1 MQTVPLLAGSVV
13 ECCAT
18 GPKGSGT
25 AGLCLAAGTGEDLK
39 LSDIKALVSDYKRL
53 ALAGP
58 HPALASQAAGIGGSE
73 AVGRFL
79 HLQAGDLRLGDL
91 RPLLQAYRT
100 LLPAR

>member
-1 MQTVPLLAGSVV
+1 MAGSAV

-25 AGLCLAAGTGEDLK
+25 AGRSPAAGTGGDLK
-39 LSDIKALVSDYKRL
+39 LSDIKALLSDYKRL
-53 ALAGP
+53 ALAGLHTAP
-58 HPALASQAAGIGGSE
+58 TSQAAGTGGSE

-91 RPLLQAYRT
+91 PPLLQAYRR
-100 LLPAR
+100 LLPVQ